1 MGSAL
6 SARDDA
12 RAVPPVVILTG
23 ATSGIGRATAIA
35 FARQGY
41 RIGLIA
47 RGEDGLHATLAD
59 VQRSGGEGLIL
70 QADVSNA
77 QELEAAA
84 ATAAG
89 RWGSIDVW
97 VNNAMVTVF
106 SDVSRLGADELRRV
120 TEVTYLGAVWGTMA
134 ALKHMKRRGRGVI
147 VQVGS
152 ALAYRSIP
160 LQAAYCGA
168 KSALRGF
175 TDSLRSELIHQGS
188 AIHVTMVHLPAVNTP
203 QFDVARSRLPGRPR
217 PLGTIYQP
225 EIAAHAIVWASQHRR
240 RELWVGLSTEQAILG
255 TRIAPGL
262 LDRILA
268 RLGFDGQQSALPPAP
283 QNNLFNALPGDRG
296 AHGRFDAEAA
306 SRSPHLWAATHPK
319 TYYAAIALAALCTVR
334 AFTRRRRAT

>member
-1 MGSAL
+1 
-6 SARDDA
+6 
-12 RAVPPVVILTG
+12 VVILAG
-23 ATSGIGRATAIA
+23 ATSGIGRATAMA
-35 FARQGY
+35 FARRGY

-47 RGEDGLHATLAD
+47 RGQDGLRATL
-59 VQRSGGEGLIL
+59 VEVERSGGEGLIL

-77 QELEAAA
+77 DEVEAAA
-84 ATAAG
+84 ATAIA
-89 RWGSIDVW
+89 RWGAIDVW

-106 SDVSRLGADELRRV
+106 SEVSRLRVDELRRV

-134 ALKHMKRRGRGVI
+134 ALTHMKRRGRGVI

-175 TDSLRSELIHQGS
+175 TDSLRSELIHEDDG
-188 AIHVTMVHLPAVNTP
+188 IHVTMVHLPAVNTP

-225 EIAAHAIVWASQHRR
+225 EIAADAIVWASEHRR
-240 RELWVGLSTEQAILG
+240 RELWVGFPTEQAILG

-268 RLGFDGQQSALPPAP
+268 RLGFNGQQSALPPAP
-283 QNNLFNALPGDRG
+283 QDNLYSPLPGDRG
-296 AHGRFDAEAA
+296 THGRFDAAA
-306 SRSPHLWAATHPK
+306 VTRCPHLWAATHPK
-319 TYYAAIALAALCTVR
+319 TYYAAIALAGLLALMTL
-334 AFTRRRRAT
+334 RRRSTAT

>member
-1 MGSAL
+1 M
-6 SARDDA
+6 
-12 RAVPPVVILTG
+12 
-23 ATSGIGRATAIA
+23 A
-35 FARQGY
+35 FARRGY

-47 RGEDGLHATLAD
+47 RGEDGLRATLAD
-59 VQRSGGEGLIL
+59 VERSGGEGLVL

-77 QELEAAA
+77 EEVEAAA
-84 ATAAG
+84 ATAVA
-89 RWGSIDVW
+89 RWGGIDVW
-97 VNNAMVTVF
+97 VNSAMVTVF
-106 SDVSRLGADELRRV
+106 SDVSRLHADELRRV

-134 ALKHMKRRGRGVI
+134 ALKHMKLRGRGVI

-175 TDSLRSELIHQGS
+175 TDSLRSELIHEGS
-188 AIHVTMVHLPAVNTP
+188 GIHVTMVHLPAVNTP
-203 QFDVARSRLPGRPR
+203 QFDVARSHMPGRPR

-225 EIAAHAIVWASQHRR
+225 EIAAQAIVWASEHRR
-240 RELWVGLSTEQAILG
+240 RELWVGLATEQAILG

-268 RLGFDGQQSALPPAP
+268 RLGIDGQQSALPPP
-283 QNNLFNALPGDRG
+283 LEDNLYTPLPGDRG

-319 TYYAAIALAALCTVR
+319 TYYAAAIALAGLVVLLTLK
-334 AFTRRRRAT
+334 RR

>member
-1 MGSAL
+1 MASAL
-6 SARDDA
+6 TAPDSARPV
-12 RAVPPVVILTG
+12 RPVVILTG
-23 ATSGIGRATAIA
+23 ATSGIGRAATLA
-35 FARQGY
+35 FARRGY

-59 VQRSGGEGLIL
+59 VERSGGEGLML

-77 QELEAAA
+77 AEVEAAA
-84 ATAAG
+84 ATAVA
-89 RWGSIDVW
+89 RWRSIDVW

-106 SDVSRLGADELRRV
+106 SDVSRLHADELRRV

-160 LQAAYCGA
+160 LQAPYCGA

-175 TDSLRSELIHQGS
+175 TDSLRSELIHEGRG
-188 AIHVTMVHLPAVNTP
+188 IHVTMVHFPAVNTP

-225 EIAAHAIVWASQHRR
+225 EIAAHAIVWASEHRR
-240 RELWVGLSTEQAILG
+240 RELWVGFPTEQAILG

-283 QNNLFNALPGDRG
+283 QDNLYSPLPGDRG
-296 AHGRFDAEAA
+296 SHGRFDVGAA
-306 SRSPHLWAATHPK
+306 KRSPHLWAATHPK
-319 TYYAAIALAALCTVR
+319 TYYAAIALAGLFALM
-334 AFTRRRRAT
+334 ALRRR